1 MKKKSI
7 QAVNN
12 ESIILTGDAD
22 MQLENDQ
29 VQVEV

>member
-12 ESIILTGDAD
+12 ESIISTGDAD